1 MCIRDREGNDT
12 IDVDEDGIPDFCDL
26 LVDSD
31 GDGYDD
37 AIDAFPED
45 NSEWIDSDGD
55 GVGNNADAF
64 PADSNRSE
72 PEESTPEKEENGDET
87 KQEEANTTD
96 SETKSWIEFMD
107 EKGINS
113 EFILKIAGVLILLI
127 LVKMKLS
134 SRRIKKLK
142 KELDEVS
149 ESKTL
154 LERIDFDGDGEISDA
169 EFEAYKLIRDK
180 DKQEENPTAGNQNPV
195 IDESLLDDLDF

>member
-1 MCIRDREGNDT
+1 ME
-12 IDVDEDGIPDFCDL
+12 VKSSASEED
-26 LVDSD
+26 
-31 GDGYDD
+31 
-37 AIDAFPED
+37 
-45 NSEWIDSDGD
+45 
-55 GVGNNADAF
+55 
-64 PADSNRSE
+64 
-72 PEESTPEKEENGDET
+72 ENGEET

-113 EFILKIAGVLILLI
+113 ELILQIAGVLILLI

-134 SRRIKKLK
+134 SRKIKKLK
-142 KELDEVS
+142 KEIDEVS

-180 DKQEENPTAGNQNPV
+180 DKQEENPTADNQNPV
-195 IDESLLDDLDF
+195 IDESLLEDLDF